1 MPSCDFTVNRF
12 YLERDGMGGGC
23 CGEGVGMSL
32 WCLFA
37 EILKKN
43 NIENNN
49 MKNIEFTTRN
59 RYLEHF
65 FFMFAIV

>member
-37 EILKKN
+37 EILKK
-43 NIENNN
+43 
-49 MKNIEFTTRN
+49 TT
-59 RYLEHF
+59 LK
-65 FFMFAIV
+65 IIT